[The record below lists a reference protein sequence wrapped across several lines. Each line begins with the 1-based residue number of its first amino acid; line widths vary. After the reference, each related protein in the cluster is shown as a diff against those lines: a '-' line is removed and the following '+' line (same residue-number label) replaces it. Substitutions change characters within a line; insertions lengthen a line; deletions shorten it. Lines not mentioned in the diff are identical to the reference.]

1 MARHV
6 TVASVSAMEA
16 HQHSRDALL
25 DHASHM
31 IWRAKQFGADIVS
44 FPESYA
50 HLATDAPRP
59 DRAEPLSGPTLAR
72 VGEEARQHQLHVIM
86 SMYTLED
93 GHAYNSAVLVAPSGE
108 VAGVYHKMF
117 PTIGEIEDGLSPGV
131 DAPVFQTSFGRVAM
145 AICFDLNF
153 PEIMRGL
160 GDAGAEVVFF
170 SSAYRGGLQL
180 RAWAWELGCY
190 MVSAIRGELGQIV
203 DMSGEI
209 LAESTYEGLIAKRIN
224 LDRRLLHMDANWEK
238 MDEMLR
244 KYGPG
249 VSFQYFTR
257 EGCYTIAS
265 ERGDLTVDDLIREFD
280 LEERTDYFN
289 RSREVRRKALGL

>member
-1 MARHV
+1 MARYM

-16 HQHSRDALL
+16 HKHSPDALL

-44 FPESYA
+44 FPETYA
-50 HLATDAPRP
+50 HLASDAPYP
-59 DRAEPLSGPTLAR
+59 EKAEPLSGPTLAR
-72 VGEEARQHQLHVIM
+72 VCEDARKHALHVIM
-86 SMYTLED
+86 PMYTLE
-93 GHAYNSAVLVAPSGE
+93 GGRTYNSAVLVSPSGQ
-108 VAGVYHKMF
+108 VLGVYHKMF
-117 PTIGEIEDGLSPGV
+117 PTVYEVEGGITPGA
-131 DAPVFQTSFGRVAM
+131 DTPVFHTDFGKVAM

-160 GDAGAEVVFF
+160 GDAGAEIIFF

-190 MVSAIRGELGQIV
+190 IVSAIRAELGQIV
-203 DMSGEI
+203 DMSGEL

-265 ERGDLTVDDLIREFD
+265 ERDGLTVEDLIREFD
-280 LEERTDYFN
+280 LEGRADYFN